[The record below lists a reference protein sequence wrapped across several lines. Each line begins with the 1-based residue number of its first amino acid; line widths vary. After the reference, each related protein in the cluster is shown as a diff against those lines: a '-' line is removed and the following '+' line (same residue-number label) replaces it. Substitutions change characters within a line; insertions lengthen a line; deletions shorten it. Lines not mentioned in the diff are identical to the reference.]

1 MEDKESFNPL
11 GWAIWFTEDVKDKK
25 LDPTDI
31 ASVTERLTRAY
42 MRGYEQG
49 KSDAMLGPAKTFLSR
64 FDKLTTINEGD

>member
-1 MEDKESFNPL
+1 MGRRPRGNGRTQLIMEDRESFNPL

-31 ASVTERLTRAY
+31 ASITERLTRAY

-49 KSDAMLGPAKTFLSR
+49 KSER
-64 FDKLTTINEGD
+64 

>member
-1 MEDKESFNPL
+1 MEDRESFNPL

-31 ASVTERLTRAY
+31 ASITERLTRAY

-49 KSDAMLGPAKTFLSR
+49 KSER
-64 FDKLTTINEGD
+64 